1 MKNSLL
7 SCGYVPDTQQHG
19 GVCML
24 GRLRGESML
33 RTQSG
38 RRVLAKRIGALLSRK
53 SADSSSIKFVETFHI
68 RSDAGF

>member
-7 SCGYVPDTQQHG
+7 SCEYVPDTQQHG

-24 GRLRGESML
+24 GSFAGRKYA
-33 RTQSG
+33 QSG
-38 RRVLAKRIGALLSRK
+38 RRVLAKRICALLSRK